1 MRRFAVAIAAAA
13 VLVSSTTSAFASPD
27 ARVRVDGHWVT
38 DVAYG
43 ETWRGTLNG
52 VDERVSDGSR
62 VEYFRF
68 NGHRDD
74 CAIIE
79 MNSANIDSYLELRF
93 GRPDVTALRTDDDS
107 GRGYNARIRMRLPA
121 SGTYYVFA
129 GSSGSG
135 ADYGQYAVSVNRDTR
150 GC

>member
-1 MRRFAVAIAAAA
+1 VSRFTADLCARLPEAPAPYPAEVRRI
-13 VLVSSTTSAFASPD
+13 T
-27 ARVRVDGHWVT
+27 
-38 DVAYG
+38 
-43 ETWRGTLNG
+43 
-52 VDERVSDGSR
+52 
-62 VEYFRF
+62 
-68 NGHRDD
+68 
-74 CAIIE
+74 
-79 MNSANIDSYLELRF
+79 
-93 GRPDVTALRTDDDS
+93 PDVTALRTNDDS